1 MKRIILPMLL
11 FAMVACSGPTKQKLV
26 QEKDSLLMAQAEQ
39 DKMMNEL
46 VNSLVAIDENLQA
59 IKEKENLIEVNMGSP
74 EGNNGNVQDKIN
86 NDIQDIYN
94 LMLANK
100 NRIAELE
107 QKIKESG
114 SSNQKLNNLVAGLN
128 RQLKEKS
135 VEIIQLREEL
145 SNKNIQINSLNFTL
159 EGMSHVIDSIRNIN
173 HDTQAILDSTTT
185 ELYTAFYAFGTKKE
199 LKEHQVISN
208 EGLPVIGKHKLLS
221 EEFNEDYFTK
231 VDIREVD
238 SIPLFR
244 PRIKVLTSHPDGS
257 YQIVTGEE
265 DTKAIKIIDKES
277 FWSISKFLVVQVN

>member
-1 MKRIILPMLL
+1 MKRIILPVLL
-11 FAMVACSGPTKQKLV
+11 LAMVACTGPTKQKLV

-114 SSNQKLNNLVAGLN
+114 SSNKKLNNLVAGLN

-135 VEIIQLREEL
+135 IEIIQLREEL
-145 SNKNIQINSLNFTL
+145 SNKNIQISSLNFTL
-159 EGMSHVIDSIRNIN
+159 EGMSHVIDSIRHIN
-173 HDTQAILDSTTT
+173 LDTQAVLDSTTT

-244 PRIKVLTSHPDGS
+244 PRIKVLTSHPEGS
-257 YQIVTGEE
+257 YQIITGEE
-265 DTKAIKIIDKES
+265 ETKAIKIIDKDS